1 MQLLVIRHAIAA
13 LPRPQEDDA
22 ARPLTRKGRR
32 RFRRAVSGLAALAL
46 APGRVLHSPWTR
58 AAATADLLRPLLED
72 DEALEPTDLLCQ
84 PPGPALLEA
93 IAAASAHLPSPE
105 TAVAVVGHEP
115 FLGEL
120 IGLLTTG
127 SSASGESLQ
136 LKKGS
141 VCLLRGSPVSG
152 GMTLCALLPPRVLRE
167 LGR

>member
-13 LPRPQEDDA
+13 LRRAEEDDSI
-22 ARPLTRKGRR
+22 RPLTRKGRR
-32 RFRRAVSGLAALAL
+32 RFGRVVAGLAELGL
-46 APGRVLHSPWTR
+46 APSRVLHSPWTR
-58 AAATADLLRPLLED
+58 AAATAELLRPLMED
-72 DEALEPTDLLCQ
+72 DEALEATELLCQ
-84 PPGPALLEA
+84 PPGPALLGA
-93 IAAASAHLPSPE
+93 IADAQLPSPE
-105 TAVAVVGHEP
+105 ASLAVVGHEP

-127 SSASGESLQ
+127 SSATGESLE

-141 VCLLRGSPVSG
+141 VAVLRGSPVSG